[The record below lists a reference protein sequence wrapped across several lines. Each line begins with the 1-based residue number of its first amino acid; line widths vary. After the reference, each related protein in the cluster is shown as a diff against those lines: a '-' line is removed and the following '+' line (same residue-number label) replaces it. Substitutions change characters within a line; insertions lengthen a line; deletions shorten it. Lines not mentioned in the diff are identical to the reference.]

1 MDVGVD
7 VDITS
12 QSIKCFAQHTCVEG
26 TALPSAL
33 SQGPQFLI
41 GSLFNY
47 QSCNLEYCYV
57 MSIKPLTC
65 CNSDRHCNNCVG
77 GTERGL

>member
-33 SQGPQFLI
+33 SQGVGAHSFKFFE
-41 GSLFNY
+41 SLKLHPY
-47 QSCNLEYCYV
+47 
-57 MSIKPLTC
+57 SITKAVT
-65 CNSDRHCNNCVG
+65 
-77 GTERGL
+77 